1 MLLTIRR
8 ISLALALLMIVFS
21 RPASAAALEEI
32 LVAHPALTFGDIPY
46 FIARE
51 NGFYRDEGF
60 QVKDIMIRGGVTA
73 SQALQ
78 AGSVQFTLALG
89 TGARGNRSEEH
100 TPELQS
106 RLQPV

>member
-51 NGFYRDEGF
+51 NGFYHDEGF
-60 QVKDIMIRGGVTA
+60 QVKDIMIRGGGTA
-73 SQALQ
+73 AQALQ
-78 AGSVQFTLALG
+78 TGLGPINLGLG
-89 TGARGNRSEEH
+89 TRARGGG
-100 TPELQS
+100 S
-106 RLQPV
+106 RL

>member
-51 NGFYRDEGF
+51 NGFYHDEGF

-73 SQALQ
+73 SQALH
-78 AGSVQFTLALG
+78 AGCAQVPLAPG
-89 TGARGNRSEEH
+89 PGAPAAPSRSE
-100 TPELQS
+100 
-106 RLQPV
+106 